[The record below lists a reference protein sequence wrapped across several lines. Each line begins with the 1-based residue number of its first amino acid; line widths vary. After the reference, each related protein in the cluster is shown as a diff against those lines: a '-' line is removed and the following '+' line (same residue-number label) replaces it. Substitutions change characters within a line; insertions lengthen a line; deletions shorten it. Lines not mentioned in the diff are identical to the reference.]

1 MSPENVVTALT
12 IDSGF
17 IKVSAVGHFA
27 IGALIVLVVL
37 WFVGRIVVS
46 KLRG

>member
-1 MSPENVVTALT
+1 MSPENFMPALT

-17 IKVSAVGHFA
+17 IKVSAIGHFA
-27 IGALIVLVVL
+27 IGALIVLVLL
-37 WFVGRIVVS
+37 WFVGQIIVN